1 MYAIVAA
8 AAAAAVRIAARSH
21 SSKIWRILKN
31 HPPLHIISFKK
42 FQTLMMYK
50 LDAITF
56 RTLVH
61 AVQS

>member
-8 AAAAAVRIAARSH
+8 AVAVIIAARSY

-31 HPPLHIISFKK
+31 HPPLHIISLEIC
-42 FQTLMMYK
+42 QTLMMYK
-50 LDAITF
+50 LDTITF
-56 RTLVH
+56 RTFVH

>member
-1 MYAIVAA
+1 MYAIVA

-21 SSKIWRILKN
+21 SLKIWRILKN
-31 HPPLHIISFKK
+31 HPPLHIISLEIC
-42 FQTLMMYK
+42 QTLMMYK